1 MDADLITNL
10 NSMIVLLFC
19 ALSAYQYIYILVSVL
34 FPSRR
39 YAGGERHRYA
49 VLICARNEE
58 NVIAQLIDS
67 INRQDYPSE
76 LIDIYLL
83 ADNCTDR
90 TGAVAEAAG
99 AIVYERHDLSK
110 IGKGYALH
118 TLLTRLREDKGDEYY
133 DGYFVFDADNLL
145 APDYIRN
152 MNSVFSNGYR
162 IVTSYRNSKNF
173 CCNWVTAG
181 YGVMFLREARHM
193 NNARMILHS
202 SCAVS
207 GTGFLVHRDII
218 NENGGWPYYTLTED
232 LEFTMDRIAKGDKIG
247 YCHDAIFYDEQ
258 PTKFRQSWSQRIRW
272 TKGFLQAFFK
282 RGGAVMRGVFT
293 KRCGFSCFDEIMST
307 MPNILLAFFGAISAV
322 TMVYSLFFVD
332 GYDFTHFT
340 QSFIMYLISIYGV
353 NFFLGLLTMITE
365 WKKINGSAGKKI
377 RYIFTFPLFVMT
389 GVPINIV
396 AVFVK
401 AKWKQ
406 IKHSDATTI
415 DQLSAVGGKDKA

>member
-1 MDADLITNL
+1 MDAELITNL
-10 NSMIVLLFC
+10 NSVIVLLFC
-19 ALSAYQYIYILVSVL
+19 ALSAYQYIYILVSIL

-39 YAGGERHRYA
+39 FSTGKDHRYA

-58 NVIAQLIDS
+58 DVIAQLIDS
-67 INRQDYPSE
+67 IKKQDYPSE
-76 LIDIYLL
+76 LVDVYVM
-83 ADNCTDR
+83 ADNCTDNTR
-90 TGAVAEAAG
+90 AVAEGAG
-99 AIVYERHDLSK
+99 AFVYERHNTELV
-110 IGKGYALH
+110 GKGYAMH
-118 TLLTRLREDKGDEYY
+118 ELLSRLREDKGKEYY

-145 APDYIRN
+145 ATDYISQ
-152 MNSVFSNGYR
+152 MNTVFSNGYR

-173 CCNWVTAG
+173 CHNWVTAG

-218 NENGGWPYYTLTED
+218 NENDGWPYYTLTED

-282 RGGAVMRGVFT
+282 RGGKVLRGVFT

-307 MPNILLAFFGAISAV
+307 MPNILLAIFGAVSVV
-322 TMVYSLFFVD
+322 TMVYSLLFVD
-332 GYDFTHFT
+332 GYELSHFL
-340 QSFIMYLISIYGV
+340 QSFVMYLISIYAV
-353 NFFLGLLTMITE
+353 NFFLGLLTVITE
-365 WKKINGSAGKKI
+365 WKKINGTTARKI
-377 RYIFTFPLFVMT
+377 RYIFTFPFFMMS
-389 GVPINIV
+389 GIPINVV

-401 AKWKQ
+401 VKWKK
-406 IKHSDATTI
+406 IEHSDTKTI
-415 DQLSAVGGKDKA
+415 DQLSAGKAKK

>member
-1 MDADLITNL
+1 MDAELITNL

-34 FPSRR
+34 FSSRR
-39 YAGGERHRYA
+39 FTTAKEHRYA

-67 INRQDYPSE
+67 IKKQDYPSE
-76 LIDIYLL
+76 LVDIYLL
-83 ADNCTDR
+83 ADNCTDQ
-90 TGAVAEAAG
+90 TAAVAEAAG
-99 AIVYERHDLSK
+99 AIVYERHDLTK
-110 IGKGYALH
+110 IGKGYAMH
-118 TLLTRLREDKGDEYY
+118 TLLTRLRQDKGEEYY

-145 APDYIRN
+145 APDYIRQ
-152 MNSVFSNGYR
+152 MNTVFSNGYR

-173 CCNWVTAG
+173 CHNWVTAG

-218 NENGGWPYYTLTED
+218 NENDGWPYYTLTED
-232 LEFTMDRIAKGDKIG
+232 LEFTMDRIAKGDRIG

-272 TKGFLQAFFK
+272 TKGFIQAFFK
-282 RGGAVMRGVFT
+282 RGGAVLRGMFT
-293 KRCGFSCFDEIMST
+293 KRCGFSCFDEIVST

-322 TMVYSLFFVD
+322 TMVYSLIFVD
-332 GYDFTHFT
+332 GYDFSHFL
-340 QSFIMYLISIYGV
+340 QSFIMYLGSIYAV
-353 NFFLGLLTMITE
+353 NFFLGLLTIITE
-365 WKKINGSAGKKI
+365 WKKINGSTGRKI
-377 RYIFTFPLFVMT
+377 RYAFTFPLFMMT

-401 AKWKQ
+401 VKWKH
-406 IKHSDATTI
+406 IEHSDATTI
-415 DQLSAVGGKDKA
+415 DQISTTGTKNKA